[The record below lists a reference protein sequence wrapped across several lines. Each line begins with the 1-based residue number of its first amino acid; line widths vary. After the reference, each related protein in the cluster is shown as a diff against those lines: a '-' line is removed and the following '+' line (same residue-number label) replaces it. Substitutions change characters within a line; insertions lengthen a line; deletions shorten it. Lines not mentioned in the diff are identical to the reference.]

1 MFRLAL
7 SFTYQVDYKAGV
19 WIDPEPGVSL
29 DKLRESV
36 MARLREAEAIRA
48 INEKLEGGLSAF
60 RSAFMEGIEKV
71 EERVRDDTEDRHFAG
86 LVGEIITEIT
96 TEQCLSITVLDINW
110 RNGGHAN
117 RGGMDIV
124 GVWNRDDS
132 DYLVLIDS
140 KFCGQTSTS
149 PEVYARQRIEEAI
162 DGIEDYQE
170 NELKMARS
178 FVSIAGRML
187 KIPLNLQTA
196 TALLNLFEEKPRICA
211 PSVIVCRE
219 SNAESIIK
227 EPPQKVTTIELRVAL
242 ALIDLKSY
250 DFLTELMPDLGLKG

>member
-7 SFTYQVDYKAGV
+7 SLTYHADYRAGV
-19 WIDPEPGVSL
+19 WIDPQPGAPL
-29 DKLRESV
+29 KNLRESV
-36 MARLREAEAIRA
+36 MVRLREAEAIRS
-48 INEKLEGGLSAF
+48 INEKLEGSLSAF
-60 RSAFMEGIEKV
+60 RSTFMQGIENV

-86 LVGEIITEIT
+86 LVGEIITEIA

-140 KFCGQTSTS
+140 KFCGHTSTS
-149 PEVYARQRIEEAI
+149 PEAYARHRIDEALE
-162 DGIEDYQE
+162 GIEDYQG

-178 FVSIAGRML
+178 FASIAGRML
-187 KIPLNLQTA
+187 KIPLNLQTG
-196 TALLNLFEEKPRICA
+196 TALLNLFEQKPRICA
-211 PSVIVCRE
+211 PSVIVWRE

-227 EPPQKVTTIELRVAL
+227 EPPQKVRTIELRVAL
-242 ALIDLKSY
+242 ALIDLKNCG
-250 DFLTELMPDLGLKG
+250 FLTEIIPELGLAG